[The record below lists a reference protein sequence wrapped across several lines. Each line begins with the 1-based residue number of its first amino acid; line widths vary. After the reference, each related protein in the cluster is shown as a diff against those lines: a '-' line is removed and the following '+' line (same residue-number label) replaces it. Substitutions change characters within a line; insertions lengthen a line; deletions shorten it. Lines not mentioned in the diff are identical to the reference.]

1 MFSIIGIVVVLGA
14 IVGGYL
20 LERGNLLVLLQP
32 AELIIIGGAG
42 IGTLLIANP
51 LPVLIGVGKG
61 LLAVFMPSKYNKNF
75 YLTTLTMLND
85 LFNKGRKGGI
95 SSLESDVEQP
105 QQSELFQK
113 YPAIAKQHHLID
125 FICDTLRI
133 VMAGNISPFELDQM
147 LELDLEVH
155 HKEVSQ
161 PASALVTV
169 ADALPGLGIV
179 AAVLGVVI
187 TMGSLGGPPSEI
199 GHKVAAALV
208 GTFLGILLCYGFFS
222 PFAVSMGKS
231 NECEAQYYNCLRVG
245 LLSYIRGASP
255 LVALEFARR
264 SIPHAVRPTFQEL
277 EGELRGKAAEH
288 PEQPVAA

>member
-14 IVGGYL
+14 IIGGYL
-20 LERGNLLVLLQP
+20 MERGNLMVLVQP
-32 AELIIIGGAG
+32 AELVIIGGAA

-51 LPVLIGVGKG
+51 LPVVIGVVKG
-61 LLAVFMPSKYNKNF
+61 MLGVFASNRYNKNF
-75 YLTTLTMLND
+75 YLTTLAMLND
-85 LFNKGRKGGI
+85 LFNKGRRGGMA
-95 SSLESDVEQP
+95 SLEADVEQP
-105 QQSELFQK
+105 DQSELFKK
-113 YPAIAKQHHLID
+113 YPKIIAQHHAVD
-125 FICDTLRI
+125 FICDTLRV

-155 HKEVSQ
+155 HKEIGQS
-161 PASALVTV
+161 ASALLTV

-187 TMGSLGGPPSEI
+187 TMGALGGPPSEI

-222 PFAVSMGKS
+222 PFAASMGKA

-264 SIPHAVRPTFQEL
+264 SIPHAVRPSFQEL
-277 EGELRGKAAEH
+277 DGELRAKPAD
-288 PEQPVAA
+288 QPVAA

>member
-1 MFSIIGIVVVLGA
+1 MFSIIGILVVLGA

-20 LERGNLLVLLQP
+20 MERGNLLVLLQP
-32 AELIIIGGAG
+32 AELIIIVGAA

-51 LPVLIGVGKG
+51 LPTIIGVLKG
-61 LLAVFMPSKYNKNF
+61 MLGVFTPSTYNKTF
-75 YLTTLTMLND
+75 YLMNLTMLND

-95 SSLESDVEQP
+95 AILESDVEQP
-105 QQSELFQK
+105 DQSELFKK
-113 YPAIAKQHHLID
+113 YPKIMAQHHAIEL
-125 FICDTLRI
+125 ICDTLRI
-133 VMAGNISPFELDQM
+133 VMAANISPFELDQM

-155 HKEVSQ
+155 HKEISQ
-161 PASALVTV
+161 AASALVTV

-222 PFAVSMGKS
+222 PLAASMAKS
-231 NECEAQYYNCLRVG
+231 NDCETQYYNCLRVG

-255 LVALEFARR
+255 LVAVEFARR
-264 SIPHAVRPTFQEL
+264 SIPHAMRPSFQEL
-277 EGELRGKAAEH
+277 EGELRAKPAE
-288 PEQPVAA
+288 QSVAA

>member
-20 LERGNLLVLLQP
+20 MEHGNMRVLLQP
-32 AELIIIGGAG
+32 AELVIIGGAG

-51 LPVLIGVGKG
+51 MPVIMGVFKG
-61 LLAVFMPSKYNKNF
+61 VLGVFATSKYNKSL
-75 YLTTLTMLND
+75 YLTTLTMLNE

-95 SSLESDVEQP
+95 SALESDVEQP
-105 QQSELFQK
+105 EQSELFKK
-113 YPAIAKQHHLID
+113 YPAITHQHHAID

-147 LELDLEVH
+147 LEIDLEVH
-155 HKEVSQ
+155 HKEISQ
-161 PASALVTV
+161 PAAALVTV
-169 ADALPGLGIV
+169 ADAFPGLGIV

-187 TMGSLGGPPSEI
+187 TMSALGGPPAEI

-222 PFAVSMGKS
+222 PFASSMGKA

-255 LVALEFARR
+255 LVAVEFARR
-264 SIPHAVRPTFQEL
+264 SIPHAERPSFQEM
-277 EGELRGKAAEH
+277 ESTLRGKPA
-288 PEQPVAA
+288 EQPIAA

>member
-20 LERGNLLVLLQP
+20 MEHGNMRVLLQP
-32 AELIIIGGAG
+32 AELVIIGGAG
-42 IGTLLIANP
+42 VGTLLIANP
-51 LPVLIGVGKG
+51 MPVIMGVFKG
-61 LLAVFMPSKYNKNF
+61 VLGVFATSKYNKSL
-75 YLTTLTMLND
+75 YLTTLTMLNE

-95 SSLESDVEQP
+95 SALESDVEQP
-105 QQSELFQK
+105 EQSELFKK
-113 YPAIAKQHHLID
+113 YPAVAHQHHAID

-147 LELDLEVH
+147 LEIDLEVH
-155 HKEVSQ
+155 HKEISQ
-161 PASALVTV
+161 PAAALVTV
-169 ADALPGLGIV
+169 ADAFPGLGIV

-187 TMGSLGGPPSEI
+187 TMSALGGPPAEI

-222 PFAVSMGKS
+222 PFASSMGKA

-255 LVALEFARR
+255 LVAVEFARR
-264 SIPHAVRPTFQEL
+264 SIPHAERPSFQEM
-277 EGELRGKAAEH
+277 EGTLRGKPADQPIAA
-288 PEQPVAA
+288 

>member
-20 LERGNLLVLLQP
+20 MERGNMLVLLQP

-51 LPVLIGVGKG
+51 LPVIMGVFKG
-61 LLAVFMPSKYNKNF
+61 VLGIFAPSKYNKNF
-75 YLTTLTMLND
+75 YLTTLSMLND

-95 SSLESDVEQP
+95 SALESDVEQP
-105 QQSELFQK
+105 EQSELFKK
-113 YPAIAKQHHLID
+113 YPAIAKEHHAVD

-147 LELDLEVH
+147 LEMDLEVH
-155 HKEVSQ
+155 HKEISQ
-161 PASALVTV
+161 PANALVTV
-169 ADALPGLGIV
+169 ADAFPGLGIV

-187 TMGSLGGPPSEI
+187 TMSALGGPPAEI

-222 PFAVSMGKS
+222 PFAASMGKA

-255 LVALEFARR
+255 LVAVEFARR
-264 SIPHAVRPTFQEL
+264 SIPHAERPSFQEM
-277 EGELRGKAAEH
+277 EGTLRGKPA
-288 PEQPVAA
+288 EQPIAA

>member
-20 LERGNLLVLLQP
+20 MERGNLLVLLQP

-51 LPVLIGVGKG
+51 LPTIVGVLKGMLGV
-61 LLAVFMPSKYNKNF
+61 FTPSKYNKNF
-75 YLTTLTMLND
+75 YLMTLTMLND

-95 SSLESDVEQP
+95 ATLESDVEQP
-105 QQSELFQK
+105 DQSELFKK
-113 YPAIAKQHHLID
+113 YPKIVAQHHAIE

-133 VMAGNISPFELDQM
+133 VMAANISPFELDQM

-155 HKEVSQ
+155 HKETSQ
-161 PASALVTV
+161 AASALVTV

-187 TMGSLGGPPSEI
+187 TMGALGGPPAEI

-222 PFAVSMGKS
+222 PFASSMAKA
-231 NECEAQYYNCLRVG
+231 NDCQTQYYNCLRVG
-245 LLSYIRGASP
+245 LLCYIRGASP
-255 LVALEFARR
+255 LVAVEFARR
-264 SIPHAVRPTFQEL
+264 SIPHAVRPSFQEL
-277 EGELRGKAAEH
+277 EGELRGKPA
-288 PEQPVAA
+288 EQPVAA

>member
-1 MFSIIGIVVVLGA
+1 MYSIIGIVVVLGA

-20 LERGNLLVLLQP
+20 MERGNLLVLLQP
-32 AELIIIGGAG
+32 AELIIIGGAA

-51 LPVLIGVGKG
+51 LPVIIGVVKG
-61 LLAVFMPSKYNKNF
+61 VLGVFGPSKYSKTY
-75 YLTTLTMLND
+75 YLSTLTMLND

-105 QQSELFQK
+105 DQSELFNK
-113 YPAIAKQHHLID
+113 HPTITKDHHAID

-155 HKEVSQ
+155 HKEISQ
-161 PASALVTV
+161 PAHALVTV

-187 TMGSLGGPPSEI
+187 TMQALGGPPAEI

-208 GTFLGILLCYGFFS
+208 GTFLGILLCYGVFS
-222 PFAVSMGKS
+222 PCAVSMGKT
-231 NECEAQYYNCLRVG
+231 NDCEAQYYNCLRAG
-245 LLSYIRGASP
+245 LLSFIRGAAP

-264 SIPHAVRPTFQEL
+264 SIPHAVRPSFQEL
-277 EGELRGKAAEH
+277 EAEVRGKRAE
-288 PEQPVAA
+288 EPVAA